1 MTEPWEGF
9 WQVLSDSVDE
19 EVVPFRNTTIA
30 LRHALEFVVL
40 TRSHFME
47 IGQLE
52 KRPGPFDRPP
62 TQQEAVTLFRS
73 FRAFAGR
80 CNWRKGEG
88 GWLVDESVTM
98 ASDPR
103 LEGTTI
109 QSRLEFDGDRC
120 LCHRN
125 PSDGKQQSMAWRRL
139 SGAGT
144 SDLAGAWETGGQDE
158 RWIYLVTAGHYG
170 VMRVSVARPR
180 TPSHGKEFSDDEIF
194 ALSEGFGANA
204 GARLETSRTFDHW
217 PMIGNGALGYEARK
231 HPTFRIESREKD
243 RIVLS
248 IPLRAETG
256 EAWHRLD

>member
-9 WQVLSDSVDE
+9 WQVLHDSVDE

-30 LRHALEFVVL
+30 LRPALDFVVF

-62 TQQEAVTLFRS
+62 TQPEAVALFRA

-80 CNWRKGEG
+80 CNWRKRDGS
-88 GWLVDESVTM
+88 WLADESITM

-103 LEGTTI
+103 LEGSTI
-109 QSRLEFDGDRC
+109 QSSLEIDGDSC

-125 PSDGKQQSMAWRRL
+125 LPEGKQHPTTWRRL
-139 SGAGT
+139 SRAGT
-144 SDLAGAWETGGQDE
+144 SDLAGAWESEGHDE
-158 RWIYLVTAGHYG
+158 RWMYLVTAGHYA
-170 VMRVSVARPR
+170 VMRVEAARPT
-180 TPSHGKEFSDDEIF
+180 TPSHGKEFSHDEVY

-217 PMIGNGALGYEARK
+217 PMIASGAPGYEARK
-231 HPTFRIESREKD
+231 HPTFRIESHEKD
-243 RIVLS
+243 RIVIS
-248 IPLRAETG
+248 IPLKAETG
-256 EAWHRLD
+256 ETWHRID